1 LAALRAA
8 KLSPPLHGPWIEPEV
23 PDGLR
28 VFVRAHGAVNRQ
40 RRSARH
46 PVKGEADG
54 LACDEVLSSG
64 RGPGLPGDQIQVDG
78 WGAAVATV
86 ACDRD
91 TGDGLAGMGGAQ
103 VDVASERPLPVTVCR
118 STSRVSGHCR

>member
-1 LAALRAA
+1 MLGNSLAALRAA

-78 WGAAVATV
+78 GGALRSRLWLATEILATV
-86 ACDRD
+86 
-91 TGDGLAGMGGAQ
+91 
-103 VDVASERPLPVTVCR
+103 LPEWVVRR